1 MEIFPGVHMV
11 PSVRLSRVYLIV
23 GETLALVDSG
33 LPWNPS
39 GIVKYI
45 RSIGRD
51 PSELRQI
58 LVTHSHPDHTG
69 GTLSLV
75 KASGA
80 GVVAHRSDTKRL
92 NGNRAILAYI
102 GNLGKVNAPLP
113 FMGKTPVAALVN
125 DGDVLPISGGIR
137 VIHTPG
143 HTAGSVCY
151 LLEDMGI
158 LFSGD
163 TIFADGDKL
172 SRSVPFPGYDRD
184 RYIRSLKRLSE
195 ISFEGVCGGHG
206 TPLLAGGSDKL
217 QTLLM
222 ESPDPPTWGGFFK
235 SIPGRVRRIPM
246 RNKGAGVFTGEHT

>member
-23 GETLALVDSG
+23 GESLALVDSG

-75 KASGA
+75 KATGA
-80 GVVAHRSDTKRL
+80 QVVAHRSDTKRL
-92 NGNRAILAYI
+92 NGNRAILAYL
-102 GNLGKVNAPLP
+102 GHLGKVTAPLP
-113 FMGKTPVAALVN
+113 FMGKAPVTSLVE
-125 DGDVLPISGGIR
+125 DGDVLPIHGGMR

-151 LLEDMGI
+151 LLEDLGV

-163 TIFADGDKL
+163 TIFSDGQQL
-172 SRSVPFPGYDRD
+172 SRSVPFPGYDRE

-195 ISFEGVCGGHG
+195 LSFEGVCGGHG
-206 TPLLAGGSDKL
+206 DPLREGGSV
-217 QTLLM
+217 TLRALLRA
-222 ESPDPPTWGGFFK
+222 SPDPPTWGGFFK
-235 SIPGRVRRIPM
+235 SIPQRVSGT
-246 RNKGAGVFTGEHT
+246 GAFTGEHV

>member
-1 MEIFPGVHMV
+1 VEIFPGVHKV
-11 PSVRLSRVYLIV
+11 PSVRWTRAYLIV

-75 KASGA
+75 KATGA
-80 GVVAHRSDTKRL
+80 LVVAHRSDTKRL
-92 NGNRAILAYI
+92 DGNRAILAYI

-113 FMGKTPVAALVN
+113 FMGKTPVASLVN
-125 DGDVLPISGGIR
+125 DGDVLPIHGGVR

-143 HTAGSVCY
+143 HTSGSVCY
-151 LLEDMGI
+151 LLEDLGL

-163 TIFADGDKL
+163 TIFSNGDQL
-172 SRSVPFPGYDRD
+172 SRSVPFPGYDRE
-184 RYIRSLKRLSE
+184 RYIRSLKRLSDFG
-195 ISFEGVCGGHG
+195 FEGVCGGHG
-206 TPLLAGGSDKL
+206 EPLRAGGSAKL
-217 QTLLM
+217 RALLK
-222 ESPDPPTWGGFFK
+222 ESPNPPTWGGFFK
-235 SIPGRVRRIPM
+235 SIPRRLS
-246 RNKGAGVFTGEHT
+246 GAGVLTGEHI

>member
-80 GVVAHRSDTKRL
+80 GVVAHRSDTK
-92 NGNRAILAYI
+92 A
-102 GNLGKVNAPLP
+102 
-113 FMGKTPVAALVN
+113 
-125 DGDVLPISGGIR
+125 
-137 VIHTPG
+137 
-143 HTAGSVCY
+143 C
-151 LLEDMGI
+151 
-158 LFSGD
+158 
-163 TIFADGDKL
+163 
-172 SRSVPFPGYDRD
+172 
-184 RYIRSLKRLSE
+184 
-195 ISFEGVCGGHG
+195 
-206 TPLLAGGSDKL
+206 
-217 QTLLM
+217 
-222 ESPDPPTWGGFFK
+222 
-235 SIPGRVRRIPM
+235 
-246 RNKGAGVFTGEHT
+246 

>member
-23 GETLALVDSG
+23 GESLALVDSG

-45 RSIGRD
+45 RAIGRD

-75 KASGA
+75 KATGA
-80 GVVAHRSDTKRL
+80 LVAAHRSDTKL
-92 NGNRAILAYI
+92 LKGNRKILAYI
-102 GNLGKVNAPLP
+102 GQMGKVGAPLP
-113 FMGKTPVAALVN
+113 FMRKAPVASLVD
-125 DGDVLPISGGIR
+125 DGDVLPIHGGMR

-151 LLEDMGI
+151 LLEDQGV

-163 TIFADGDKL
+163 TIFSDGQHL
-172 SRSVPFPGYDRD
+172 SRSVPFPGYDRE
-184 RYIRSLKRLSE
+184 RYIKSLKRLSDL
-195 ISFEGVCGGHG
+195 SFEGVCGGHG
-206 TPLLAGGSDKL
+206 DPLLSGGGEELRD
-217 QTLLM
+217 LLR

-235 SIPGRVRRIPM
+235 SLPRRVSRSGPL
-246 RNKGAGVFTGEHT
+246 TGEHV